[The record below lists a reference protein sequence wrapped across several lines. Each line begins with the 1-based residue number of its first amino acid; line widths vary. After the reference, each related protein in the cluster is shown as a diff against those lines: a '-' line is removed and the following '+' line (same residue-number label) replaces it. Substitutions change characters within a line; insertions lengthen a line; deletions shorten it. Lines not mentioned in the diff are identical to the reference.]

1 MLLQAE
7 QVPPQPDSGTVAP
20 FYFPASIAVDTTG
33 NLYIADSGTS
43 QVREVKTDGSAAII
57 AGTGVAGFSGDGGPA
72 VSAQLNKPLG
82 IAIESSGNILCR
94 RYRQRARSTDL
105 SHRDY
110 HDSRRQRH

>member
-1 MLLQAE
+1 MRRVLLLSVGVLVGLLWSAAGNRRMLLQAE

-57 AGTGVAGFSGDGGPA
+57 AG
-72 VSAQLNKPLG
+72 
-82 IAIESSGNILCR
+82 
-94 RYRQRARSTDL
+94 
-105 SHRDY
+105 
-110 HDSRRQRH
+110 SR